1 MTGSVRFPDGDSAGG
16 GSSGGAPSGTAGS
29 ERLDSSSQ
37 ASIAKAIQDVTE
49 KAQVLIREEI
59 ELAKAEMEGKIR
71 SLVRG
76 AAIGAAAGIFAL
88 AALLLI
94 IHGLA
99 WLAYDLLPIGDSSTF
114 YVGFF
119 FVAALFLILGALAGF
134 LAAKAF
140 KKGSP
145 PTPQLAMNEAKL
157 IQQTVQ
163 NPEGAGA
170 GRAVQAPETA
180 GVGRGG
186 TA

>member
-1 MTGSVRFPDGDSAGG
+1 MTGSVRLPEGDDGSTATPVP
-16 GSSGGAPSGTAGS
+16 SGGATGSGTGGS
-29 ERLDSSSQ
+29 QRLEATSSQ
-37 ASIAKAIQDVTE
+37 ASLATAIQDVTE
-49 KAQVLIREEI
+49 KAQLLIREEI
-59 ELAKAEMEGKIR
+59 ELAKTEVEGKVR

-99 WLAYDLLPIGDSSTF
+99 WLAYDLLPIGDASTF

-119 FVAALFLILGALAGF
+119 FVAALFLILGAIAGF

-145 PTPQLAMNEAKL
+145 PTPQLAIDEAKR
-157 IQQTVQ
+157 IQHTVQ
-163 NPEGAGA
+163 
-170 GRAVQAPETA
+170 TA
-180 GVGRGG
+180 GTDRGG

>member
-1 MTGSVRFPDGDSAGG
+1 MTGSVRLPEGDGAGSGAPVPSGG
-16 GSSGGAPSGTAGS
+16 GAAPSGSAGS
-29 ERLDSSSQ
+29 QRLDATSSQ
-37 ASIAKAIQDVTE
+37 ASIATAIQDVTE
-49 KAQVLIREEI
+49 KAQILIREEI
-59 ELAKAEMEGKIR
+59 ELAKTEVEGKVR

-99 WLAYDLLPIGDSSTF
+99 WLAYDLLPIGDASTF

-119 FVAALFLILGALAGF
+119 FVAAIFLILGAIAGF
-134 LAAKAF
+134 LAARAF

-145 PTPQLAMNEAKL
+145 PTPQLAIDEAKR

-163 NPEGAGA
+163 
-170 GRAVQAPETA
+170 TA
-180 GVGRGG
+180 GMDRGG
-186 TA
+186 TP

>member
-1 MTGSVRFPDGDSAGG
+1 MTGSVRFPDGDTAADRSTAS
-16 GSSGGAPSGTAGS
+16 GSSGNAGS
-29 ERLDSSSQ
+29 ERMGSTSQQ
-37 ASIAKAIQDVTE
+37 ASLAAAIQDVTE
-49 KAQVLIREEI
+49 KAQLLIREEI
-59 ELAKAEMEGKIR
+59 ELARTEVEGKVR

-99 WLAYDLLPIGDSSTF
+99 WLAYDLLPIGDASTF

-119 FVAALFLILGALAGF
+119 FVAALFLILGAIAGF

-145 PTPQLAMNEAKL
+145 PTPQLAIDEAKR
-157 IQQTVQ
+157 IQHTVQ
-163 NPEGAGA
+163 
-170 GRAVQAPETA
+170 TA
-180 GVGRGG
+180 GTDRGG

>member
-1 MTGSVRFPDGDSAGG
+1 MTGSVRFPDGDTAADRSTAS
-16 GSSGGAPSGTAGS
+16 GSSGNAGS
-29 ERLDSSSQ
+29 ERMGSTSQQ
-37 ASIAKAIQDVTE
+37 ASLAAAIQDVTE
-49 KAQVLIREEI
+49 KAQLLIREEI
-59 ELAKAEMEGKIR
+59 ELAKTEVEGKVR

-99 WLAYDLLPIGDSSTF
+99 WLAYDLLPIGDASTF

-119 FVAALFLILGALAGF
+119 FVAALFLILGAIAGF
-134 LAAKAF
+134 LAARAF

-145 PTPQLAMNEAKL
+145 PTPQLAIDEAKR

-163 NPEGAGA
+163 
-170 GRAVQAPETA
+170 TA
-180 GVGRGG
+180 GMDRGG
-186 TA
+186 TP

>member
-1 MTGSVRFPDGDSAGG
+1 MTGSVRFPDGDTAAP
-16 GSSGGAPSGTAGS
+16 GSSGSGPSSGTGGS
-29 ERLDSSSQ
+29 ERLGSTSQQ
-37 ASIAKAIQDVTE
+37 ASLAAAIQDVTE

-99 WLAYDLLPIGDSSTF
+99 WLAYDLLPIGDASTF

-119 FVAALFLILGALAGF
+119 FVAAIFLILGAIAGF

-145 PTPQLAMNEAKL
+145 PTPQLAIDEAKR
-157 IQQTVQ
+157 IQHTVQ
-163 NPEGAGA
+163 
-170 GRAVQAPETA
+170 TA
-180 GVGRGG
+180 GTDRGG

>member
-1 MTGSVRFPDGDSAGG
+1 MTGSVRVPDGDPSAQGA
-16 GSSGGAPSGTAGS
+16 GSGAGVSGESASGS
-29 ERLDSSSQ
+29 ERLDGTGSQ
-37 ASIAKAIQDVTE
+37 ANIAAAIQDVSE
-49 KAQVLIREEI
+49 KAQILIREEI
-59 ELAKAEMEGKIR
+59 ELARTEVEAKVR

-99 WLAYDLLPIGDSSTF
+99 WLAYDLLPIGDSSTV

-119 FVAALFLILGALAGF
+119 FIAALFLILGAIAGF

-140 KKGSP
+140 KKGAP
-145 PTPQLAMNEAKL
+145 PTPQLAMTEAKL

-163 NPEGAGA
+163 NAGA
-170 GRAVQAPETA
+170 DRGRT
-180 GVGRGG
+180 
-186 TA
+186 T

>member
-1 MTGSVRFPDGDSAGG
+1 MTGSVRFPEGDPT
-16 GSSGGAPSGTAGS
+16 SSGGPAPAGGATGSGGS
-29 ERLDSSSQ
+29 QRLDAPGSQ
-37 ASIAKAIQDVTE
+37 ASIATAIQDVTE
-49 KAQVLIREEI
+49 KAQLLIREEI
-59 ELAKAEMEGKIR
+59 ELAKTEVEGKVR

-99 WLAYDLLPIGDSSTF
+99 WLAYDLLPIGDASTF

-119 FVAALFLILGALAGF
+119 FVAALFLILGAIAGF
-134 LAAKAF
+134 LAARAF

-145 PTPQLAMNEAKL
+145 PTPQMAIDEAKL

-163 NPEGAGA
+163 SAGA
-170 GRAVQAPETA
+170 D
-180 GVGRGG
+180 RGG
-186 TA
+186 AA

>member
-1 MTGSVRFPDGDSAGG
+1 MTGSVRADGDTTTGPAAGSADAGPA
-16 GSSGGAPSGTAGS
+16 GSGS
-29 ERLDSSSQ
+29 ERLDATGTQ
-37 ASIAKAIQDVTE
+37 ANIAAAIQDVTE
-49 KAQVLIREEI
+49 KAQLLIREEI
-59 ELAKAEMEGKIR
+59 ELAKTEMESKIR

-119 FVAALFLILGALAGF
+119 FVALLFLILGAIAGYLAS
-134 LAAKAF
+134 KAF

-145 PTPQLAMNEAKL
+145 PTPQLAMTEAKL

-163 NPEGAGA
+163 HPEQMTG
-170 GRAVQAPETA
+170 PS
-180 GVGRGG
+180 RGG
-186 TA
+186 AA

>member
-1 MTGSVRFPDGDSAGG
+1 MTGSVRVPDGDD
-16 GSSGGAPSGTAGS
+16 GSGATPVPSGGAAGSGTGGS
-29 ERLDSSSQ
+29 QRLEATSSQ
-37 ASIAKAIQDVTE
+37 APLATAIQDVTE
-49 KAQVLIREEI
+49 KAQLLIREEI
-59 ELAKAEMEGKIR
+59 ELAKTEVEGKVR

-99 WLAYDLLPIGDSSTF
+99 WLAYDLLPIGDASTF

-119 FVAALFLILGALAGF
+119 FVAAIFLILGAIAGF

-145 PTPQLAMNEAKL
+145 PTPQLAINEAKL

-163 NPEGAGA
+163 HPGEMTG
-170 GRAVQAPETA
+170 P
-180 GVGRGG
+180 RGG
-186 TA
+186 TT

>member
-1 MTGSVRFPDGDSAGG
+1 MTGSVRLPEGDGSAGG
-16 GSSGGAPSGTAGS
+16 GLPSGDAPSPGTGGS
-29 ERLDSSSQ
+29 QRLEATSSQ
-37 ASIAKAIQDVTE
+37 ASIATAIQDVTE
-49 KAQVLIREEI
+49 KAQLLIREEI
-59 ELAKAEMEGKIR
+59 ELAKTEVEGKVR

-99 WLAYDLLPIGDSSTF
+99 WLAYDLLPIGDASTF

-119 FVAALFLILGALAGF
+119 FVAALFLILGAIAGF

-145 PTPQLAMNEAKL
+145 PTPQLAIDEAKR

-163 NPEGAGA
+163 
-170 GRAVQAPETA
+170 TA
-180 GVGRGG
+180 GMDRGG

>member
-1 MTGSVRFPDGDSAGG
+1 MTGSVRVPDGDTAADRSTAS
-16 GSSGGAPSGTAGS
+16 GSSGTAGS
-29 ERLDSSSQ
+29 QRMGSTSEQ
-37 ASIAKAIQDVTE
+37 ASLAAAIQDVTE

-59 ELAKAEMEGKIR
+59 ELARTEVEGKVR

-99 WLAYDLLPIGDSSTF
+99 WLAYDLLPIGDASTF

-119 FVAALFLILGALAGF
+119 FVAAIFLILGAIAGF
-134 LAAKAF
+134 LAARAF

-145 PTPQLAMNEAKL
+145 PTPQLAITEAKL

-163 NPEGAGA
+163 HPGGAPGA
-170 GRAVQAPETA
+170 QVTGPQ
-180 GVGRGG
+180 RGG
-186 TA
+186 TV

>member
-1 MTGSVRFPDGDSAGG
+1 MTGSVRVPDGDDSSAVTQVP
-16 GSSGGAPSGTAGS
+16 SGGTAGADVS
-29 ERLDSSSQ
+29 SSDTGGSRRLEATSSQ
-37 ASIAKAIQDVTE
+37 AAIATAIQDVTE
-49 KAQVLIREEI
+49 KAQLLIREEI
-59 ELAKAEMEGKIR
+59 ELAKTEMEGKIR

-99 WLAYDLLPIGDSSTF
+99 WLAYDLLPIGDASTF

-119 FVAALFLILGALAGF
+119 FVAAIFLILGAIAGF

-145 PTPQLAMNEAKL
+145 PTPQLAIDEAKR
-157 IQQTVQ
+157 IQHTVQ
-163 NPEGAGA
+163 
-170 GRAVQAPETA
+170 TA
-180 GVGRGG
+180 GTDRGG

>member
-1 MTGSVRFPDGDSAGG
+1 MTGSVRFPDGDTAAP
-16 GSSGGAPSGTAGS
+16 GSSGSGPSSGTGGS
-29 ERLDSSSQ
+29 ERLGSTSQQ
-37 ASIAKAIQDVTE
+37 ASLAAAIQDVTE
-49 KAQVLIREEI
+49 KAQILIREEI
-59 ELAKAEMEGKIR
+59 ELAKTEVEGKVR

-99 WLAYDLLPIGDSSTF
+99 WLAYDLLPIGDASTF

-119 FVAALFLILGALAGF
+119 FVAAIFLILGAIAGF

-145 PTPQLAMNEAKL
+145 PTPQLAINEAKL

-163 NPEGAGA
+163 HPGEAPGA
-170 GRAVQAPETA
+170 QLSSPQ
-180 GVGRGG
+180 RGG
-186 TA
+186 TV

>member
-1 MTGSVRFPDGDSAGG
+1 MTGSVRFPDGDTAAS
-16 GSSGGAPSGTAGS
+16 GSSASASSSGTGGS
-29 ERLDSSSQ
+29 ERLGSTSQQ
-37 ASIAKAIQDVTE
+37 ASLAAAIQDVTE
-49 KAQVLIREEI
+49 KAQILIREEI
-59 ELAKAEMEGKIR
+59 ELAKTEVEGKVR

-99 WLAYDLLPIGDSSTF
+99 WLAYDLLPIGDASTF

-119 FVAALFLILGALAGF
+119 FVAAIFLILGAIAGF

-145 PTPQLAMNEAKL
+145 PTPQLAINEAKL

-163 NPEGAGA
+163 HPGEAPGA
-170 GRAVQAPETA
+170 QLTSPQ
-180 GVGRGG
+180 RGG
-186 TA
+186 TV